1 MGLIKESPYTPFSS
15 IRGVGKQRNIKCGDP
30 TPKNLNNLKIA
41 RMKNTIEVINR
52 LKKEGLI
59 KDYAIGGAIGVL
71 RWVEP
76 FFTRDLDIF
85 IIPQKEVRDREL
97 FLLSPIY
104 EYLKNKGYDKWVGQ
118 WLIIE
123 GIPVEFIPA
132 EGLAREAVENAIETE
147 FEGVLTRVM
156 LPEYLITLLLEVLRD
171 KDKIKIQMLLE
182 QAEVN
187 KEKLKEILHRY
198 ALIDKF
204 KSFVKN
210 E

>member
-1 MGLIKESPYTPFSS
+1 
-15 IRGVGKQRNIKCGDP
+15 
-30 TPKNLNNLKIA
+30 
-41 RMKNTIEVINR
+41 MKNTIEVINR

>member
-1 MGLIKESPYTPFSS
+1 
-15 IRGVGKQRNIKCGDP
+15 
-30 TPKNLNNLKIA
+30 
-41 RMKNTIEVINR
+41 MKNTIEVINR

-85 IIPQKEVRDREL
+85 IIPQKEVGNREL
-97 FLLSPIY
+97 LLLSPIY

-118 WLIIE
+118 WLIVE

-147 FEGVLTRVM
+147 FEGVPTRVI
-156 LPEYLITLLLEVLRD
+156 LPEYLIALLLEVSRD
-171 KDKIKIQMLLE
+171 KDRIKIQ
-182 QAEVN
+182 N
-187 KEKLKEILHRY
+187 KNTN
-198 ALIDKF
+198 A
-204 KSFVKN
+204 S
-210 E
+210 

>member
-1 MGLIKESPYTPFSS
+1 
-15 IRGVGKQRNIKCGDP
+15 
-30 TPKNLNNLKIA
+30 
-41 RMKNTIEVINR
+41 MKNTIEVING

-85 IIPQKEVRDREL
+85 IIPQKEVGNREL

-123 GIPVEFIPA
+123 GVPVEFIPA
-132 EGLAREAVENAIETE
+132 EGLAREALENAIETE
-147 FEGVLTRVM
+147 FEGVQTRVM
-156 LPEYLITLLLEVLRD
+156 LPEYLITLLLKASRD

-187 KEKLKEILHRY
+187 MEKLKEILHRY
-198 ALIDKF
+198 GLIDKF
-204 KSFVKN
+204 KPFVKK
-210 E
+210 

>member
-1 MGLIKESPYTPFSS
+1 M
-15 IRGVGKQRNIKCGDP
+15 R
-30 TPKNLNNLKIA
+30 
-41 RMKNTIEVINR
+41 NTIEVINE
-52 LKKEGLI
+52 LKKEKLI

-71 RWVEP
+71 KWVEP

-85 IIPQKEVRDREL
+85 IIPQKEVGEKEL
-97 FLLSPIY
+97 FLLLPIY
-104 EYLKNKGYDKWVGQ
+104 EYLKNKGYDKWIGQ

-132 EGLAREAVENAIETE
+132 EGLAGEAVENAIEIE
-147 FEGVLTRVM
+147 FEGVQTRVM
-156 LPEYLITLLLEVLRD
+156 LPEYLIALFLKASRD

-187 KEKLKEILHRY
+187 MEKLKEILNKY
-198 ALIDKF
+198 SLIDKF
-204 KSFVKN
+204 KPFIKN

>member
-1 MGLIKESPYTPFSS
+1 VGLIKESPYTPFSS